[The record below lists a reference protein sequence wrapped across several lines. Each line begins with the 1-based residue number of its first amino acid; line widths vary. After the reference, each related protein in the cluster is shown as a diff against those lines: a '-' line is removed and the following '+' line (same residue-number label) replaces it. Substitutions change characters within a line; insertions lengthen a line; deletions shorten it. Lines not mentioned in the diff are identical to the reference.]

1 MLEAV
6 ENGARREA
14 GERFF
19 ELISA
24 VVMEVAFDAET
35 EWEAAYISR
44 LYMATTAKRLEAFR
58 WTISAATLR
67 GRFAAG

>member
-1 MLEAV
+1 
-6 ENGARREA
+6 
-14 GERFF
+14 
-19 ELISA
+19 
-24 VVMEVAFDAET
+24 MEVAFDAET